1 MDINK
6 NLKYKGYKRF
16 SYISKQTINF
26 NLFNLHNS

>member
-1 MDINK
+1 MNRELK
-6 NLKYKGYKRF
+6 KYKGYKRF